1 MNCQPG
7 FWRRDASSLLA
18 ILKMPVTI
26 LNMFWEN
33 IFSKQIMEISKIKNT
48 KISRVLH
55 FLPSSIKWIAD
66 LLPRHIFLNFT
77 RKIRM
82 DCTIMNEF
90 EQKVTWN
97 YEEVDFSHL
106 RLAASCNRITF
117 SSYRNRLYELIMK
130 FVEICWVL
138 DISLST
144 SKWIAEL
151 LPSHLEKKGTQNYK

>member
-48 KISRVLH
+48 KIHRVLH
-55 FLPSSIKWIAD
+55 FLPSSRKWIAD

>member
-1 MNCQPG
+1 
-7 FWRRDASSLLA
+7 
-18 ILKMPVTI
+18 MPVTI

-48 KISRVLH
+48 KIHRVLH
-55 FLPSSIKWIAD
+55 FLPSSRKWIAD

-117 SSYRNRLYELIMK
+117 SSYRNMLYELIMK